1 MLELDGTKQR
11 QWDDNM
17 NDNIIDQTAIDKMD
31 KENREYQR
39 QQLKVNCLNAALAL
53 RPLNGDGTNELSGD
67 YVLEQAKKFY
77 NFVRT

>member
-1 MLELDGTKQR
+1 
-11 QWDDNM
+11 M